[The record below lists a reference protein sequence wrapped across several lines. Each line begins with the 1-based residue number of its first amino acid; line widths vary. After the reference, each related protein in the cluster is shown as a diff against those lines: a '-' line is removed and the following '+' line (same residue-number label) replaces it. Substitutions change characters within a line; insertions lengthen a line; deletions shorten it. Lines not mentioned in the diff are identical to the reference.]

1 SRDLGGG
8 VVAGGVMTRQAV
20 HTRIVEAAE
29 EVGIEK
35 PTLEEAKAIPTP
47 AGPPGRQVRGY
58 AGEKGTGES
67 QRFLSDPGLYSPF
80 VDEIAI
86 ERALAF
92 DWDVIARL
100 SMRETEVFYDRLAE
114 MDDPFEDIASTH
126 PIPRKQGSGSTEI
139 DLETPRR
146 KRWREGGDLWRDRI
160 VSAVY
165 RRRRARK
172 AA

>member
-1 SRDLGGG
+1 MAG
-8 VVAGGVMTRQAV
+8 VVMPDQAIL
-20 HTRIVEAAE
+20 TRIYEAAE
-29 EVGIEK
+29 ELGIEN
-35 PTLEEAKAIPTP
+35 PTPEEAKAIRTH
-47 AGPPGRQVRGY
+47 AGLSGRRFRGY
-58 AGEKGTGES
+58 AGERGIRKI
-67 QRFLSDPGLYSPF
+67 QRFLSDPSLYSPF

-126 PIPRKQGSGSTEI
+126 LIPRKHRESGSTEI

>member
-1 SRDLGGG
+1 MAG
-8 VVAGGVMTRQAV
+8 VGMPDQAIL
-20 HTRIVEAAE
+20 TRIYEAAE
-29 EVGIEK
+29 ELGIEN
-35 PTLEEAKAIPTP
+35 PTLEEAKAIRTH
-47 AGPPGRQVRGY
+47 AGLSGRQFRGY
-58 AGEKGTGES
+58 AGEKGLGKI

-114 MDDPFEDIASTH
+114 MDDPFEDIAPTP

-139 DLETPRR
+139 DLATPRR

-160 VSAVY
+160 MSAVY

>member
-1 SRDLGGG
+1 MAG
-8 VVAGGVMTRQAV
+8 VVMPDQAIL
-20 HTRIVEAAE
+20 TRIYEAAE
-29 EVGIEK
+29 ELGIEN
-35 PTLEEAKAIPTP
+35 PTLEEAKAIRTH
-47 AGPPGRQVRGY
+47 AGLSGRRFRGY
-58 AGEKGTGES
+58 AGEKGLGKI

-126 PIPRKQGSGSTEI
+126 LIPRKHGESGSTEI
-139 DLETPRR
+139 DLEGPRR

-160 VSAVY
+160 MSAVN